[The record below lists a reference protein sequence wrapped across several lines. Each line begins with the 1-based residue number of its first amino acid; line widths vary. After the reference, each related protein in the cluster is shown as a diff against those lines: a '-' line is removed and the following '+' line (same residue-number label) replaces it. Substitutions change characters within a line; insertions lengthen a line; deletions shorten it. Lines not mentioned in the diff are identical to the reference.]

1 MSLTRSIGAVQNLE
15 TPPATAPE
23 MSRLVLESAG
33 GSSEGLPDRRC
44 RSVGL
49 AVGVLRSRLPS
60 PLMRPNRPLLSPRFS
75 GWCGHRAYRSC
86 SLTFW
91 LKVNLRDIFS
101 FDLHPA
107 AGFSFLGFRTPT
119 TFSEMPTTFFEI
131 LRALFFICGAA
142 DEGLM
147 KASCFVAFLVPA
159 DCSFQPKISTWGSGK
174 LCAQIRSVAISAL
187 SFRMSPYS

>member
-1 MSLTRSIGAVQNLE
+1 M
-15 TPPATAPE
+15 PPLRIP
-23 MSRLVLESAG
+23 LG
-33 GSSEGLPDRRC
+33 SEGLSSMVHVDEDAKSACGWLPCRPQWQMGLMAAAVACCSLRARHLVPFGSPCFSTTPYRRTQWFTGRWYAC
-44 RSVGL
+44 GPEACSGWR
-49 AVGVLRSRLPS
+49 VGVETAFTELHRSP
-60 PLMRPNRPLLSPRFS
+60 
-75 GWCGHRAYRSC
+75 

-107 AGFSFLGFRTPT
+107 TGFSFLGFRTPT

-147 KASCFVAFLVPA
+147 KASCFVAFLLMKA
-159 DCSFQPKISTWGSGK
+159 
-174 LCAQIRSVAISAL
+174 LLLSAKNQHL
-187 SFRMSPYS
+187 GLR

>member
-75 GWCGHRAYRSC
+75 GWCGSGMVCENESTRSGMVCVKMRARAAAMPVKSV
-86 SLTFW
+86 SLP
-91 LKVNLRDIFS
+91 L
-101 FDLHPA
+101 
-107 AGFSFLGFRTPT
+107 
-119 TFSEMPTTFFEI
+119 
-131 LRALFFICGAA
+131 
-142 DEGLM
+142 
-147 KASCFVAFLVPA
+147 
-159 DCSFQPKISTWGSGK
+159 
-174 LCAQIRSVAISAL
+174 AQ
-187 SFRMSPYS
+187 